1 VLAAVVCGCRG
12 SFAQQGVGIVPFG
25 IPLQFEAADQS
36 SKSSESAEAMV
47 VGPLSRAFKNSEP
60 HEAGNRA
67 MRSYR
72 LHAALGTVDLG
83 WKLTEPDGVQTCIR
97 SIFFPLTLVS
107 SQIRSG
113 FYLDT
118 GE

>member
-1 VLAAVVCGCRG
+1 MLAAVVCGCRG

-36 SKSSESAEAMV
+36 SKSSESAEAVV

-83 WKLTEPDGVQTCIR
+83 WTLAEPDGDRLASARC
-97 SIFFPLTLVS
+97 FYLTLAPCLVC
-107 SQIRSG
+107 RD
-113 FYLDT
+113 YN
-118 GE
+118 